1 MNAVKIIQNLCVK
14 LRQLLVQT
22 DDPVFLALAAF
33 FLVRTAA
40 AILALKIFLGSAV
53 FIEKYI
59 LRLLADILFDKDRL
73 PAVIEEYNR
82 AVTQAESSVES
93 DRKRLKK
100 SIKSLENEVG
110 NIISVIARTG
120 SESLTAALDGKE
132 KELAEL
138 RAQLSG
144 LERRS
149 ARVDIDEEQ
158 IKRAFDYGREL
169 LLSGKIPR
177 LRQLIELYVERVEIL
192 PDSVSV
198 TLNILRGLQANES
211 GAALDR
217 LNRTYPEAL
226 KITREADR
234 EEVVSASGE

>member
-1 MNAVKIIQNLCVK
+1 MTREEFQAVQE
-14 LRQLLVQT
+14 LLKKRRRSRRGRT
-22 DDPVFLALAAF
+22 DTENVYLLTGKVYCGICGGKYCGNSQYSGRKKT
-33 FLVRTAA
+33 LYYCYRCNVRSRRGG
-40 AILALKIFLGSAV
+40 IGCSNREISRNCL
-53 FIEKYI
+53 EKYV

-82 AVTQAESSVES
+82 AVIQAESSVES

-110 NIISVIARTG
+110 NIINVIARTG

-132 KELAEL
+132 KELVEL
-138 RAQLSG
+138 RAQLSD

-198 TLNILRGLQANES
+198 TQGKR
-211 GAALDR
+211 
-217 LNRTYPEAL
+217 
-226 KITREADR
+226 
-234 EEVVSASGE
+234 